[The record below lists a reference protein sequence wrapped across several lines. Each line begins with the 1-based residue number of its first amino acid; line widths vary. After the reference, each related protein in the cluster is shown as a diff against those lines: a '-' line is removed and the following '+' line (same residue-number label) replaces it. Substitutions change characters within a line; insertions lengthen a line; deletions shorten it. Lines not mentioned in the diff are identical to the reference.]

1 MVSGLSSST
10 LLLSHVAES
19 RWRGEA
25 VTLTGG
31 MRTSEPSTSTHTL
44 NVARLIVRFPCASVS
59 MLSVTRLSETYRAR
73 TLFRA
78 GTVVDGE
85 EGGVVAV
92 VDDALDLVGVDL
104 LLEKYQTSPTTRSR
118 PTTPAA
124 IHVVEMPVL
133 GGVSRDDDI

>member
-19 RWRGEA
+19 MWRGEA

-73 TLFRA
+73 TLA

-124 IHVVEMPVL
+124 IHMVEMPVL